1 MKYEDRPI
9 WFDLYT
15 AFPPKL
21 EPRFDRP
28 ASEVKIKNIFY
39 AEDVARAKF
48 HKTERQNE
56 TINLLDTKR
65 RTQTQN
71 FIQLYENLKTQNPL
85 DEEKL
90 YETAVELLA
99 EQTRNSSSQKNSETT
114 DEIKTT
120 LSSDFA
126 ESLGKEGRNKPV
138 ANVDIQ
144 KLFSE

>member
-1 MKYEDRPI
+1 MNSYFSIVHSR
-9 WFDLYT
+9 
-15 AFPPKL
+15 
-21 EPRFDRP
+21 
-28 ASEVKIKNIFY
+28 
-39 AEDVARAKF
+39 KF
-48 HKTERQNE
+48 HKAERQNE
-56 TINLLDTKR
+56 TMNLLDTR

-71 FIQLYENLKTQNPL
+71 FIQIYQNLKKQNPL

-99 EQTRNSSSQKNSETT
+99 EQSRNARSQQSSETT

-120 LSSDFA
+120 LYSDFA
-126 ESLGKEGRNKPV
+126 ESLGKDGRSKSG